1 MHSIRRCVCSG
12 HGHHWCRPR
21 ACYCHFGFRL
31 RSLHYRLG
39 EHATRIKTV
48 GVGGPAREDGLHQLS
63 RSILDLQ
70 LDVLW
75 IRLWAV
81 GQVGASAALAFG
93 VVVYVMQ
100 VFFSRWWL
108 LRYSFGPV
116 EWLWRTLMYGRAQP
130 MKSPKA
136 PPEHGYSSASG

>member
-1 MHSIRRCVCSG
+1 MAFTNYLVQSLIFSWVFYG
-12 HGHHWCRPR
+12 YG
-21 ACYCHFGFRL
+21 FGLF
-31 RSLHYRLG
+31 
-39 EHATRIKTV
+39 
-48 GVGGPAREDGLHQLS
+48 
-63 RSILDLQ
+63 
-70 LDVLW
+70 
-75 IRLWAV
+75 

-93 VVVYVMQ
+93 VVVYVVQ

-130 MKSPKA
+130 MKLPKA